1 MENNH
6 DRLKTASRLKNW
18 IACNYTTVN
27 EINNKEL
34 IKKDRSTTETIRKK
48 RGDEFEAKIYDRLI
62 KQFPKHIQIKKDEDR
77 FEKTKEAI

>member
-1 MENNH
+1 MKNDH

-34 IKKDRSTTETIRKK
+34 KKKIALRQKLLEKKEEMSLKPKFIKI
-48 RGDEFEAKIYDRLI
+48 
-62 KQFPKHIQIKKDEDR
+62 
-77 FEKTKEAI
+77 

>member
-1 MENNH
+1 MKNDH

-34 IKKDRSTTETIRKK
+34 KKKGILPQKLLEKK
-48 RGDEFEAKIYDRLI
+48 EEMSLK
-62 KQFPKHIQIKKDEDR
+62 PKFMIG
-77 FEKTKEAI
+77 

>member
-1 MENNH
+1 MKNDH

-34 IKKDRSTTETIRKK
+34 KKKDINYRN
-48 RGDEFEAKIYDRLI
+48 Y
-62 KQFPKHIQIKKDEDR
+62 
-77 FEKTKEAI
+77 